1 MQPFG
6 LYARISMRPLASDL
20 AAHSERF
27 RTSATGRALSSEP
40 GPACSKPSHLSGSS
54 VTHVVAATR
63 RYQHGRAASR
73 LLPSNVSHSTYEAA
87 ASPRRPQQPAR
98 ENLHDDP
105 GKS

>member
-1 MQPFG
+1 M
-6 LYARISMRPLASDL
+6 I
-20 AAHSERF
+20 
-27 RTSATGRALSSEP
+27 
-40 GPACSKPSHLSGSS
+40 
-54 VTHVVAATR
+54 HVVAATR

-73 LLPSNVSHSTYEAA
+73 LLPSNVSHVTYEAA